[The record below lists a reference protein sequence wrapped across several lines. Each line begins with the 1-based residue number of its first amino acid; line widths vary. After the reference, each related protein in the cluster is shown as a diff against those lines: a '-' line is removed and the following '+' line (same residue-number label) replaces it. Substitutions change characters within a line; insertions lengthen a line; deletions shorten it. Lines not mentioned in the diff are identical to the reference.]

1 MKSINLIAVSIVF
14 LFGSCSLFQPQ
25 QYASDQSASNLN
37 AKWHIIS
44 IDNKKIA
51 DKVNGIEPSF
61 SVDIAKKEYA
71 AITGCN
77 NLMGNFEV
85 KAPNKIKMTRGISTM
100 MACDNMDVEL
110 GLSRIIPTITN
121 YKLANDTLS
130 LLDAKKNIKAQF
142 KLKKE
147 NKSALLKGGWEL
159 DYMGMASA
167 PVEELFP
174 TKKPTLEF
182 DIKEET
188 FTGNGG
194 CNTYSSTYQLDG
206 HKLKFSAIAS
216 TKMACPAL
224 EGESMYFKN
233 LQGISSFSVNDD
245 QLTLITDDIAVLRFK
260 KIKK

>member
-1 MKSINLIAVSIVF
+1 KIVKYI
-14 LFGSCSLFQPQ
+14 L
-25 QYASDQSASNLN
+25 YILN
-37 AKWHIIS
+37 E
-44 IDNKKIA
+44 KK
-51 DKVNGIEPSF
+51 
-61 SVDIAKKEYA
+61 DIK
-71 AITGCN
+71 T
-77 NLMGNFEV
+77 
-85 KAPNKIKMTRGISTM
+85 
-100 MACDNMDVEL
+100 
-110 GLSRIIPTITN
+110 
-121 YKLANDTLS
+121 
-130 LLDAKKNIKAQF
+130 QF

-147 NKSALLKGGWEL
+147 NKLALLKCGWEL
-159 DYMGMASA
+159 DYMSMASA

-188 FTGNGG
+188 LTGNGG
-194 CNTYSSTYQLDG
+194 CNSYSSTYQLDG